1 MGQPTMLKAWY
12 PPQGEEQTQGT
23 ETSKYLEEE
32 KTTVIAPV
40 VASERARAQ
49 TLLVTASE
57 GLKDYIIATED
68 DMNRVG
74 NRARE
79 GDSPVKEVRGER

>member
-57 GLKDYIIATED
+57 GL
-68 DMNRVG
+68 
-74 NRARE
+74 
-79 GDSPVKEVRGER
+79 

>member
-1 MGQPTMLKAWY
+1 MSEWGNPMSRRLITSQ
-12 PPQGEEQTQGT
+12 EEQTQGT

-57 GLKDYIIATED
+57 GL
-68 DMNRVG
+68 
-74 NRARE
+74 
-79 GDSPVKEVRGER
+79 